1 MAIELAL
8 INALVRCNQWIR
20 RSTLKKDS
28 NSRKKSEPSAKRA
41 KAGSTAHREMKEVLA
56 DLVGQLRNKLN
67 QKVATGGPA
76 EVKGRDGFRPN
87 LDRLT
92 VGVDLGDQ
100 WSNYCILDL
109 EGEKLAEGQLRTT
122 QQDFAEFFQALNA
135 ARVVVEVGTHSAWVQ
150 EVVRGCGHEMLVANP
165 RLMEGS
171 KRRKRKNDR
180 IDAHK
185 LARLGRVDPQ
195 SLHPLEHRSKEVRQ
209 DLVLIRARDTLV
221 AVRTELINTTRGL
234 VKSLGQR
241 LPRCSS
247 RSFASQAEEALPA
260 ATREALLPLVQFAAA
275 LSDCIQEYDRK
286 VEEMASQKYEH
297 TKLLRQVKGVG
308 PITALAYV
316 LTLENPE
323 RFVQSRDVGPYLG
336 LVPKLEDSGDSQP
349 QLGISKAGDR
359 MVRKLLVG
367 SAQYILGPFGPDT
380 NLRRYGLRL
389 CERGGKNAK
398 KRAAVAVARKLAVL
412 LHRLW
417 VTGEVYEPLRC
428 PGPLPL
434 AATATTA

>member
-1 MAIELAL
+1 M
-8 INALVRCNQWIR
+8 R
-20 RSTLKKDS
+20 RSTLKKDN
-28 NSRKKSEPSAKRA
+28 NSGKNREWNSKRA
-41 KAGSTAHREMKEVLA
+41 KSGSTAQRETKEVLA
-56 DLVGQLRNKLN
+56 EVVGRLREKLN
-67 QKVATGGPA
+67 PTMGWVGSGKERPRRGL
-76 EVKGRDGFRPN
+76 RPN

-109 EGEKLAEGQLRTT
+109 EGETLAEGQLRTR
-122 QQDFAEFFQALNA
+122 QEDFAEFFQSLSE
-135 ARVVVEVGTHSAWVQ
+135 ARVVIEVGTHSAWTQ
-150 EVVRGCGHEMLVANP
+150 EVIGSCGHEVVVANP

-180 IDAHK
+180 IDANK

-195 SLHPLEHRSKEVRQ
+195 SLHPMEHRGTEVRQ
-209 DLVLIRARDTLV
+209 DLVLLRARDALV
-221 AVRTELINTTRGL
+221 AARTELINTTRGL
-234 VKSLGQR
+234 VKSMGRR
-241 LPRCSS
+241 LPKCST
-247 RSFASQAEEALPA
+247 RSFASQAEEELPVEI
-260 ATREALLPLVQFAAA
+260 RKALLPLVQIADA
-275 LSDCIQEYDRK
+275 LSDCIKEYDGRI
-286 VEEMASQKYEH
+286 EELASQKYGH

-316 LTLENPE
+316 LTLEKPE
-323 RFVQSRDVGPYLG
+323 RFVKSRDVGPYLG
-336 LVPKLEDSGDSQP
+336 LAPKQEDSGESQP

-380 NLRRYGLRL
+380 DLRRYGLRL

-398 KRAAVAVARKLAVL
+398 KRAVVAVARKLAVL

-417 VTGEVYEPLRC
+417 VTGEVYEPLRNRLV
-428 PGPLPL
+428 LPSL
-434 AATATTA
+434 TAAAA